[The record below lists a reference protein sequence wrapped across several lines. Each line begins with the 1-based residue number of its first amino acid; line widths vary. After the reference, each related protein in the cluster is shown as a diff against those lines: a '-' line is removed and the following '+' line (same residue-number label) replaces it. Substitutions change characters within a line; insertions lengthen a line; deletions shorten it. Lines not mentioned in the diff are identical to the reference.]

1 MVARIMTASYIIF
14 LSCKGCKKNAT
25 AGYRIRGADRSP
37 LQLNLVVVSKM
48 NIRDVV
54 GFTMDVHITWR

>member
-1 MVARIMTASYIIF
+1 M
-14 LSCKGCKKNAT
+14 LKNAT

-37 LQLNLVVVSKM
+37 LQLNLVAVSKM
-48 NIRDVV
+48 NIRAVV